1 MNEVTQRRPSIFKR
15 IINWVALAYL
25 LVMAVYLLLRLVVGD
40 GNTRLALVNSF
51 AYFLFIPLPVLL
63 LLALL
68 SQSRIAFL
76 RLLPVLL
83 ALVIWI
89 GPRFIPKPIVAA
101 SGEKTIRIF
110 AGNAWAHNAQP
121 DLLEQR
127 LRESGADVLCLEEIM
142 PDLAATLLPK
152 LRDLYPYEAFQKE
165 KNRKGDNFT
174 LSKYP
179 IVSSEYVELKIP
191 DAASP
196 VRSVINMDGQLITVY
211 TVHLLWPVAKEY
223 VTALSMDWNMRVV
236 LGFDDTLR
244 NQQIDRLLSHLKS
257 EPYPYVVA
265 GDFNTSDFSVTYSK
279 LTAVLHDSFAEGGVG
294 LGGSWPVAHARGL
307 PPWLPPLIRIDYI
320 WHNDGL
326 RTIRAW
332 QGAETG
338 SDHLPLIA
346 DLALENEQNR

>member
-1 MNEVTQRRPSIFKR
+1 MNEATQKRPSLIKR
-15 IINWVALAYL
+15 IINWTALAYL
-25 LVMAVYLLLRLVVGD
+25 VVMVVYFVLRLTVGD
-40 GNTRLALVNSF
+40 GNTRLSLVNSF
-51 AYFLFIPLPVLL
+51 AYFLFAPLPVLL
-63 LLALL
+63 VLALL
-68 SQSRIAFL
+68 VRSRLAFL

-83 ALVIWI
+83 VVLVWI
-89 GPRFIPKPIVAA
+89 GPRFVAKSIVAA

-121 DLLEQR
+121 ELLEQR

-142 PDLAATLLPK
+142 PDLAAILLPK
-152 LRDLYPYEAFQKE
+152 LRDLYPYEAFQKDA
-165 KNRKGDNFT
+165 NRKGDNFT

-179 IVSSEYVELKIP
+179 MVSSDYIELGMP
-191 DAASP
+191 YTASP
-196 VRSVINMDGQLITVY
+196 VRVVINVDGHLVAVY
-211 TVHLLWPVAKEY
+211 TVHLLWPVAKEFATNY
-223 VTALSMDWNMRVV
+223 SMDWNMRVL

-257 EPYPYVVA
+257 EPYPYILA

-279 LTAVLHDSFAEGGVG
+279 LTASLHDSFAEGGVG

-307 PPWLPPLIRIDYI
+307 PSWLPPLIRIDYI
-320 WHNDGL
+320 WHSDRL

-332 QGAETG
+332 QGEETG

-346 DLALENEQNR
+346 DLAIEG

>member
-1 MNEVTQRRPSIFKR
+1 MNEAIQKRPSLIKR
-15 IINWVALAYL
+15 IVNWLALAYL
-25 LVMAVYLLLRLVVGD
+25 IGLVGYFVLRLTVGD

-51 AYFLFIPLPVLL
+51 AYLLFAPLPVLL
-63 LLALL
+63 VLALL
-68 SQSRIAFL
+68 VRSRLALL
-76 RLLPVLL
+76 RLLPVIIVL
-83 ALVIWI
+83 AVWI
-89 GPRFIPKPIVAA
+89 GPRFVPKSIVAA
-101 SGEKTIRIF
+101 SGEKTIRVF

-142 PDLAATLLPK
+142 PDLATILLPK

-179 IVSSEYVELKIP
+179 IVSSDYVELGIP

-196 VRSVINMDGQLITVY
+196 VRSVINVDGQLIAVY
-211 TVHLLWPVAKEY
+211 TVHLLWPVAREY
-223 VTALSMDWNMRVV
+223 ATNYSMDWNMRVV

-244 NQQIDRLLSHLKS
+244 NQQIDRLLSYLKN
-257 EPYPYVVA
+257 EPNPFIVA
-265 GDFNTSDFSVTYSK
+265 GDFNTSDFSVTYGK
-279 LTAVLHDSFAEGGVG
+279 LTESLHDSFAEGGVG

-307 PPWLPPLIRIDYI
+307 PSWLPPLIRIDYI
-320 WHNDGL
+320 WHSDGL

-332 QGAETG
+332 QGEETG

-346 DLALENEQNR
+346 DLALQG

>member
-1 MNEVTQRRPSIFKR
+1 MNEIPQNQPSIFKR
-15 IINWVALAYL
+15 MINWAALAYL
-25 LVMAVYLLLRLVVGD
+25 LVMAVYLVLRVIVGD
-40 GNTRLALVNSF
+40 GDTRLSLVNSF

-63 LLALL
+63 ILTLIVR
-68 SQSRIAFL
+68 SRTAFL

-110 AGNAWAHNAQP
+110 EGNAWAHNAQP
-121 DLLEQR
+121 DLLEQW
-127 LRESGADVLCLEEIM
+127 LRESGADILCLEEIM
-142 PDLAATLLPK
+142 PDMAATLLPK

-179 IVSSEYVELKIP
+179 IVSSEYVELEIP

-196 VRSVINMDGQLITVY
+196 VRSVINVHDQLIAVY
-211 TVHLLWPVAKEY
+211 TVHLLWPVAKQY
-223 VTALSMDWNMRVV
+223 ADAYLMDWNTRVV
-236 LGFDDTLR
+236 MGFDDTLR
-244 NQQIDRLLSHLKS
+244 NQQIDRLLNYLKK
-257 EPYPYVVA
+257 EPYPYIVA

-279 LTAVLHDSFAEGGVG
+279 LAGMLHDSFAEGGVG
-294 LGGSWPVAHARGL
+294 LGGSWPVAHARKL
-307 PPWLPPLIRIDYI
+307 PSWLPPLIRIDYI

-332 QGAETG
+332 QGEETG

-346 DLALENEQNR
+346 DLALQG